1 MRTVKLFLDEQTN
14 FPTEV
19 MAAIG
24 RMAIW
29 GISGFNQVSIYIDHS
44 TFQRYQANKA
54 DEVVNLHHDF
64 TAVYKQSDQP
74 ERIFVLGAIWNK
86 ETGKYSYHS

>member
-29 GISGFNQVSIYIDHS
+29 GISGFDQVSIYIDHS
-44 TFQRYQANKA
+44 TATRHQA
-54 DEVVNLHHDF
+54 DEVVNLHHGF

>member
-1 MRTVKLFLDEQTN
+1 MRTVTLFLDEQTN

-29 GISGFNQVSIYIDHS
+29 GISGYDQVSIHIDHS
-44 TFQRYQANKA
+44 ITRRHQA